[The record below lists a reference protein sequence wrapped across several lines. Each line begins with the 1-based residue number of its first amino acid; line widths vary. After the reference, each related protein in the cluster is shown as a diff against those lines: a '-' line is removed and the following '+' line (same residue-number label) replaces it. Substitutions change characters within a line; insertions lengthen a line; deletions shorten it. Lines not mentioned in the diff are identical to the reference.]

1 MSLLPKQ
8 HGGGQAPALR
18 ADGMQGTGGG
28 ETHGGGQ
35 APALRADG
43 MQGTAVG
50 KTSRSRCMD
59 VSHVGETSRSRCI
72 GFGTRMSR
80 LPKQHGGGQAPAL
93 RADGNPFF
101 S

>member
-1 MSLLPKQ
+1 MSRLPKQHGGGQAPALRADGMQGTGVGETSWSRWPRRRDLLVSIFKPIGTGMSLLPKQ

-18 ADGMQGTGGG
+18 ADGMQGTGGV

-43 MQGTAVG
+43 NA
-50 KTSRSRCMD
+50 
-59 VSHVGETSRSRCI
+59 
-72 GFGTRMSR
+72 
-80 LPKQHGGGQAPAL
+80 
-93 RADGNPFF
+93 FF

>member
-1 MSLLPKQ
+1 MHAAYARQQ

-18 ADGMQGTGGG
+18 ANGMQGTGGG

-43 MQGTAVG
+43 N
-50 KTSRSRCMD
+50 
-59 VSHVGETSRSRCI
+59 
-72 GFGTRMSR
+72 
-80 LPKQHGGGQAPAL
+80 L
-93 RADGNPFF
+93 FF